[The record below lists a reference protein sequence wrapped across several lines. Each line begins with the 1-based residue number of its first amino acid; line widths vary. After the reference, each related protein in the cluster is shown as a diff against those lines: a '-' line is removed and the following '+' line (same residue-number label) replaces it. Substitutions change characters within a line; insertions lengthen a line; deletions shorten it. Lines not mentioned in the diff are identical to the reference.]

1 MEVVLFLLTGMMVMV
16 ALISD
21 TGVLDYISVLAF
33 RYAGG
38 EVWKSITTLCEFTAV
53 TSTFLDN
60 VTVIMLMTPV
70 TIK

>member
-1 MEVVLFLLTGMMVMV
+1 MRVILFLLTGMMVMV
-16 ALISD
+16 SLISD
-21 TGVLDYISVLAF
+21 TGVFDYISVLAF

-38 EVWKSITTLCEFTAV
+38 EVWRSITTLCVFTAV
-53 TSTFLDN
+53 VSAFLDN